1 MTSKQRIVITGG
13 SSGLGLA
20 LAERL
25 AARGDAIALM
35 ARNPEKLAQAASSIR
50 QKIPDATVT
59 TMSVDVSEQ
68 PVLSA
73 AFSEVTQAL
82 GGIDLLI
89 NSAGIL
95 RESHFDKTPLETHR
109 EVMEIN
115 YFGSL
120 YATLAALPY
129 IEKSSRGQ
137 IVNISS
143 LAGMSGVFGYSAY
156 CASKHALLGLSET
169 LRVELAPRGIKVQV
183 VCPGEF
189 DSPMVDDI
197 DTYRSP
203 ENLAHAH
210 TIPKVSLDVVV
221 EDTLKGMDSS
231 AFMIIPGRTAR
242 MAAFG
247 VRHFPGISRRVGDRI
262 IAQAQKKGRR

>member
-1 MTSKQRIVITGG
+1 MTDRRRIVITGG

-20 LAERL
+20 LAEKL
-25 AARGDAIALM
+25 AARGDAIALV
-35 ARNPEKLAQAASSIR
+35 ARNPGKLALAADHI
-50 QKIPDATVT
+50 QKKVPNAIVT
-59 TMSVDVSEQ
+59 TASVDVSQ
-68 PVLSA
+68 Q
-73 AFSEVTQAL
+73 QAL
-82 GGIDLLI
+82 ETAFAKLAETLGGLDVLV
-89 NSAGIL
+89 NSAGVL
-95 RESHFDKTPLETHR
+95 REGHFENLPIEIHR

-120 YATLAALPY
+120 YATRTALPY
-129 IEKSSRGQ
+129 LRQSSCGQ

-156 CASKHALLGLSET
+156 CASKYALLGLTESR
-169 LRVELAPRGIKVQV
+169 RVELAPRGIRVQV

-203 ENLAHAH
+203 ENQAHAH

-221 EDTLKGMDSS
+221 DDTLKGMDST
-231 AFMIIPGRTAR
+231 AFMIVPGRSAR
-242 MAAFG
+242 LAAFG
-247 VRHFPGISRRVGDRI
+247 VRHFPGISRRVGDHI
-262 IAQAQKKGRR
+262 IARVQKNRPH